1 VKGWFFW
8 NWLGKILPGGLFDSF
23 TPKRYKDIVS
33 AEIAAEFQL
42 DLQETMRLSRQ
53 IKKIEIIDNKVN
65 TDKDQILISSD
76 DLDRKWGIRFE
87 YVGLEY
93 VLAISLKPL
102 TPAVRIV
109 IFGCSV
115 AFGRIRQPFSKK
127 NGAKIDAKI
136 DAMIDIAKSL
146 ENKMT
151 TNMHNNLSQTLWST
165 YDNS

>member
-1 VKGWFFW
+1 MKGWFFW
-8 NWLGKILPGGLFDSF
+8 NWLGNTCGGELPLFNP
-23 TPKRYKDIVS
+23 TEYKDIES
-33 AEIAAEFQL
+33 AHDAIK
-42 DLQETMRLSRQ
+42 DQERMRLSRQ